1 MFNKTNF
8 EALSKKKSKILS
20 GFFKAQQELEDLFEE
35 QNNYSKSIE
44 DTIKALDTEL
54 KSVNKEAQT
63 TRKII
68 SKITDFLN

>member
-8 EALSKKKSKILS
+8 EVLSKKKAKILS

-54 KSVNKEAQT
+54 KSVNKEAET
-63 TRKII
+63 TKKII
-68 SKITDFLN
+68 TKITDFLN